1 MPSITR
7 RCVSIILG
15 LWTTAAN
22 PQDFCQT
29 VASVVAQAGN
39 NFRQFRGPRDEW
51 GDYVSKFML
60 PGAASCYIDGAYSA
74 FVCIWRGVS
83 DSSRAKADLARGIE
97 ECYPQAKTST
107 QDTNRGTSYS
117 IRTSDI
123 TFRIHG
129 DRGNVFL
136 GTRTR

>member
-7 RCVSIILG
+7 RCASVILG

-39 NFRQFRGPRDEW
+39 NFRQFRGPCDEW
-51 GDYVSKFML
+51 GDYVSKFT
-60 PGAASCYIDGAYSA
+60 PPAAASCYVDVTYFA
-74 FVCIWRGVS
+74 FGCIWRGVS
-83 DSSRAKADLARGIE
+83 DSSRAKADLARGIK
-97 ECYPQAKTST
+97 ECYPQAKTRT

-117 IRTSDI
+117 IRMSDI
-123 TFRIHG
+123 AFRIHG

-136 GTRTR
+136 STRTR